1 MQESNPNQQK
11 FVTDLTVS
19 DVSYNDLYEQ
29 GRTFMPTAPVYKA
42 PAYKAPMPDVPIVVK
57 SEPKLKP
64 EPHHDNKYNANDVG
78 DAYAL
83 RNRLRSNQLPASR
96 IVATIPPPPLPL
108 ANSDS
113 KRVSQV
119 IEETKEVSVVIASRR
134 FDRMLYTTCFMSL
147 LAVLLYVFVHL
158 PIVNERTRI
167 EFIERKE
174 SELRNILER
183 VDFPSVWRSNVDLI
197 DKEIDIEAQ
206 AYIRE
211 ITCHASMA
219 LLDEDDEDNA
229 LTVECNKRHL
239 AKTKKF
245 SKRRDSLKIITPDL
259 RKKIPYNLTA
269 DETRVWNRV
278 EAHYASIF
286 KDEIKE
292 VKKEANDDMH
302 NKSPIASFESFLYTF
317 NLHARDFTWTQS
329 IVVACT
335 SIAMVLVVL
344 MGPCSILNNICSC
357 RKRSVS

>member
-1 MQESNPNQQK
+1 MQESNPNQK
-11 FVTDLTVS
+11 KLVIDLTVS
-19 DVSYNDLYEQ
+19 DVSYSDLYEQ
-29 GRTFMPTAPVYKA
+29 GR
-42 PAYKAPMPDVPIVVK
+42 AYKAPMPKVPIVGK
-57 SEPKLKP
+57 QEPMPKL
-64 EPHHDNKYNANDVG
+64 EPHHDNKYNANANDIG
-78 DAYAL
+78 DAYEM

-108 ANSDS
+108 ANPDS

-174 SELRNILER
+174 FELRNILER

-229 LTVECNKRHL
+229 LTVECN
-239 AKTKKF
+239 
-245 SKRRDSLKIITPDL
+245 
-259 RKKIPYNLTA
+259 
-269 DETRVWNRV
+269 
-278 EAHYASIF
+278 
-286 KDEIKE
+286 
-292 VKKEANDDMH
+292 
-302 NKSPIASFESFLYTF
+302 
-317 NLHARDFTWTQS
+317 
-329 IVVACT
+329 
-335 SIAMVLVVL
+335 
-344 MGPCSILNNICSC
+344 
-357 RKRSVS
+357 